1 MTLPEPQ
8 YGKYNILKPGKYT
21 CKITEKP
28 KEREFKSRTGIIL
41 RFDAKSH
48 ADESVTEASTILWTW
63 PDRDTGFFPYI
74 ILRDKVIKS
83 KEEADWVG
91 KIFVAEFEVGPH
103 PTKSSQK
110 QHKIVHIEYEGEDEE
125 EPPLAP
131 EPEREP
137 GEDEEDLP
145 F

>member
-1 MTLPEPQ
+1 MTLPDTTVST
-8 YGKYNILKPGKYT
+8 YKILKPGKYT
-21 CKITEKP
+21 CKITEEP
-28 KEREFKSRTGIIL
+28 TTQRFGRAVGIIL
-41 RFDAKSH
+41 KFNAKFDE
-48 ADESVTEASTILWTW
+48 DGSVTPASILLW
-63 PDRDTGFFPYI
+63 PFEDRDTGYFPYK
-74 ILRDKVIKS
+74 ILTEKVIKS

-91 KIFVAEFEVGPH
+91 KIFVADFEVGPH

-137 GEDEEDLP
+137 GEDKEDLP